1 MQALE
6 TPGLLI
12 QELAPSSQHQLARA
26 QKPFAVSVSQ
36 ACHQARFEAP
46 ICITLQ
52 EMRTKLHKFD
62 NARDSFLEGSLRAM
76 QLCRRPCPFSPRQQL
91 MRSYSNLW
99 PVCKPAEGLL
109 SWTGGS

>member
-46 ICITLQ
+46 ICMTLQ

-62 NARDSFLEGSLRAM
+62 NARDTFLEGSL
-76 QLCRRPCPFSPRQQL
+76 
-91 MRSYSNLW
+91 
-99 PVCKPAEGLL
+99 
-109 SWTGGS
+109 